1 MWSNMYR
8 LVWFLQQSYVKPV
21 RRRERHLTPP
31 DTLLCTIILLLTRCW
46 RTRASAVVVLQQ
58 TPVPWLLRPG
68 RAEKSLTRQSADG
81 QSAGVE
87 ESEICGTARVRR
99 DLITFA
105 SFAHRHPV
113 SSCWTISMSS
123 TCTTIRCPS
132 MAVSH
137 SHQCRHAQTQMAY
150 SYTAM
155 SSSAWLYR
163 STYSTTHSTVTVAAA
178 AVKQLGPTG
187 VALAK
192 VCAERYCY
200 ATMQR
205 PALFSESRVQ
215 AIQKFQSRGSPRRRS
230 PRSKKVRTRIDR
242 ILSRFRQHSLRCV
255 QGEVGWEDAMN
266 CNESPPLA
274 IFLHGHGQSVHMAC
288 SLHAAGLLVSLEE
301 APPASCFVSASSVC
315 GLVLKSKFQIWH
327 S

>member
-46 RTRASAVVVLQQ
+46 RTRASAVVDLQQ

-215 AIQKFQSRGSPRRRS
+215 AIQKFQSRGSPPLPPFQEGENSHWSNSVAIPAAAAFTPLRPGGGWVRGRHELQWIPPPGNLSAWTRAKRAYGMQLARS
-230 PRSKKVRTRIDR
+230 RSAC
-242 ILSRFRQHSLRCV
+242 LSGGGATC
-255 QGEVGWEDAMN
+255 
-266 CNESPPLA
+266 
-274 IFLHGHGQSVHMAC
+274 
-288 SLHAAGLLVSLEE
+288 
-301 APPASCFVSASSVC
+301 
-315 GLVLKSKFQIWH
+315 
-327 S
+327 